1 MRLLG
6 TYKAIY
12 SFFKFSMSGLN
23 EVPRI
28 LALLIFPTEVF
39 GPLVRILII
48 FLEFIKFRLII
59 LLETDHTKLFG
70 SIKTLIS
77 VSALITI
84 YFKDSE

>member
-39 GPLVRILII
+39 GPLVRILIV
-48 FLEFIKFRLII
+48 FLEFIKQ
-59 LLETDHTKLFG
+59 FG

>member
-6 TYKAIY
+6 TYKVIY
-12 SFFKFSMSGLN
+12 SFFKFSMSELN

-39 GPLVRILII
+39 GPLVRILIV
-48 FLEFIKFRLII
+48 FLEFIKFPLII
-59 LLETDHTKLFG
+59 LLEIDHTKQFG
-70 SIKTLIS
+70 SIKTSIS

>member
-12 SFFKFSMSGLN
+12 SFFKFPMSGLN

-39 GPLVRILII
+39 GYLVRILIV
-48 FLEFIKFRLII
+48 FLEFINFPLII
-59 LLETDHTKLFG
+59 LLETEHTKQIG
-70 SIKTLIS
+70 SIKTFIS
-77 VSALITI
+77 ISAFILN
-84 YFKDSE
+84 E

>member
-1 MRLLG
+1 MG

-12 SFFKFSMSGLN
+12 SLFKFLMSGLN

-39 GPLVRILII
+39 GPLVRILIV
-48 FLEFIKFRLII
+48 FLEFIKFPLII
-59 LLETDHTKLFG
+59 LLETDHTKQFC

-77 VSALITI
+77 ISALITI